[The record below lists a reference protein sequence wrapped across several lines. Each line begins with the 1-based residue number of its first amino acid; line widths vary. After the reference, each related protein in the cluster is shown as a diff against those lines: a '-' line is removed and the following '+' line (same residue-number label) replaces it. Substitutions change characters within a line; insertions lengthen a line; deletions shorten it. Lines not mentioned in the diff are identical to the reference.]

1 MKRVYLSVVAIAIVL
16 GGFYLWSHRD
26 DLPFL
31 SSWLPGH
38 SPEDVLQRETSAQ
51 TNWLPVSDPA
61 LGFKIEMPGTP
72 NRIVVPANNETGSTE
87 PISMLLVKPDS
98 NRTYA
103 VAWAEKP
110 PVARINDLVPDK
122 TLDQARD
129 GALGRTETTLVSEV
143 RSNPQGFPGRD
154 VVAHNVGGGI
164 LDTRLI
170 YAAPRLYMLIA
181 TSPSASARHEEDII
195 RFFNSFAISGNKQI
209 PETIP
214 AATQ

>member
-1 MKRVYLSVVAIAIVL
+1 MKRAYLYVAAILAVIGAL
-16 GGFYLWSHRD
+16 YFWNHRQEIGFLR
-26 DLPFL
+26 
-31 SSWLPGH
+31 SWLPSR
-38 SPEDVLQRETSAQ
+38 SPEDLLDRGANPQMSWQ
-51 TNWLPVSDPA
+51 TVSDPS
-61 LGFKIEMPGTP
+61 LGFKIEMPGSP
-72 NRIVVPANNETGSTE
+72 NRVIVQANSETGSSE
-87 PISMLLVKPDS
+87 PISMLLVKPDG

-103 VAWAEKP
+103 IAWAERP

-154 VVAHNVGGGI
+154 IVAHNVGGGI

-181 TSPSASARHEEDII
+181 TSPSVTARHEDDVIH
-195 RFFNSFAISGNKQI
+195 FFNSFAIASNTQI